1 MDGWSGA
8 TARLSAL
15 TLLLVVLQT
24 ACLRVYAHVEM
35 KEPPP
40 RHSQF
45 SKFYT
50 DNDDVDYNMKSPLGP
65 IVGYPCRNFPT
76 GPTQGTLVAGHPFH
90 VQFDGVANHLGG
102 DCQFAVSYDNGTS
115 FAVIWD
121 KMGSCFL
128 DTVNGGYDVPVPD
141 YIPAAKKAVFAWT
154 WINAMGSRE
163 YYMNCADVRI
173 ENYGRQEPLT
183 AHELLVVN
191 LPGKPTLS
199 PRTGRE
205 EDRLPQM
212 MRQRSFVTVG
222 KPIDL
227 VAVDEADGRPRHTA
241 DDSES
246 SDGDGASQQQEA
258 DPMANRVEDAGGQS
272 SSGSSLGD
280 EITSFVYTTRTI
292 TDDDDDGDAAANGLD
307 RGFTYSE
314 LDDYRSRSKA
324 TNGLT
329 IMGDEGEVGEY
340 LGTRRKQPSAD
351 APIPFDMDDTLP
363 LATHRMT
370 GSDNFDIWPVSSA
383 STLASIDVA
392 AAETLATAQTLASPA
407 MVMAM
412 TTRYKTVTVNNTP
425 MLQVVVSS
433 NNTAIPSSLT
443 ISY

>member
-1 MDGWSGA
+1 MIGRTGA
-8 TARLSAL
+8 TTRASAML
-15 TLLLVVLQT
+15 EPLLLLLLLQT
-24 ACLRVYAHVEM
+24 ACLRVCAHVEM

-65 IVGYPCRNFPT
+65 IVGYPCRNFPA
-76 GPTQGTLVAGHPFH
+76 GPTQGTLVAGHPFR

-121 KMGSCFL
+121 KMATCFL

-173 ENYGRQEPLT
+173 ENYGHQEPLT

-191 LPGKPTLS
+191 LPGKPTLN

-205 EDRLPQM
+205 EDKLPQM
-212 MRQRSFVTVG
+212 MKQRSFVTVG

-227 VAVDEADGRPRHTA
+227 VAADEADGRPRHSAGSGDAST
-241 DDSES
+241 
-246 SDGDGASQQQEA
+246 GDGAAQGQEQEEA
-258 DPMANRVEDAGGQS
+258 DPMANRAENTGGQS
-272 SSGSSLGD
+272 ADSSLPD

-292 TDDDDDGDAAANGLD
+292 TDDDDDGDGDAAANGLD

-329 IMGDEGEVGEY
+329 VMGDETELDAY
-340 LGTRRKQPSAD
+340 LGTHRKQPGAD
-351 APIPFDMDDTLP
+351 TPIPFDVDDTLP
-363 LATHRMT
+363 LATHHMT
-370 GSDNFDIWPVSSA
+370 GSDNFDFWPASSA
-383 STLASIDVA
+383 STLAALNIA
-392 AAETLATAQTLASPA
+392 AAETLAAP
-407 MVMAM
+407 AM
-412 TTRYKTVTVNNTP
+412 TTQYKTVTVNNKP
-425 MLQVVVSS
+425 FLQVVVSS